1 MKQLLFEFELKQ
13 HDEPL
18 PFDEIIKEQV
28 VAQIAHTI
36 IAVYWNMKK
45 LEGKNNDESKLSRY
59 CTKCRKLKKDN
70 KLSKDMIKKFESI
83 PNWKWNLKE

>member
-28 VAQIAHTI
+28 VAQIAHSI
-36 IAVYWNMKK
+36 IAVYKNMQN
-45 LEGKNNDESKLSRY
+45 LEEKNNDESK
-59 CTKCRKLKKDN
+59 
-70 KLSKDMIKKFESI
+70 FQ
-83 PNWKWNLKE
+83 